1 MNSQHT
7 DSITQSS
14 KNSSVES
21 HVWTDLIYR
30 GVYRFSVVA
39 ATSKGAGEA
48 ANLTYD
54 TQRSK

>member
-7 DSITQSS
+7 DSSNRSS
-14 KNSSVES
+14 KNISIES
-21 HVWTDLIYR
+21 HTWTNLIYQ

-39 ATSKGAGEA
+39 TTSEGAGEA